1 MTTVS
6 LSQIAQAAL
15 AVLAENGARRVD
27 IDGGRWQAR
36 LEGPGGI
43 AFDILCTGPD
53 LPATV
58 PAAVAPPD
66 LIVSQR
72 PWVGANRMVVTAPL
86 IVFDLA
92 WNTDE
97 PVRIMT
103 FSRGDWEADLLA
115 LAG

>member
-1 MTTVS
+1 MATAS
-6 LSQIAQAAL
+6 LSQLAQAAL
-15 AVLAENGARRVD
+15 AVLAQNGARRVD
-27 IDGGRWQAR
+27 TDGGRWQAR
-36 LEGPGGI
+36 LEGPGGV
-43 AFDILCTGPD
+43 ALDILCTGPD

-58 PAAVAPPD
+58 PAAVASPD

-72 PWVGANRMVVTAPL
+72 PWVGAYRVIVTAPVT
-86 IVFDLA
+86 VFDLA
-92 WNTDE
+92 WNPDE